1 MRKFARNKSSS
12 FLVCLTAGVALVTAG
27 CYSQSAA
34 RQYIEGAEKQWAE
47 SVPTSDAS
55 VLKRILADD
64 FVWVYPSEGR
74 LLWTKAETIADAE
87 AGPGDFVSN
96 HVNEVHVRFF
106 GMTAVAQGNESW
118 VQKDKSGKEIR
129 GRFIWSDVWVRRH
142 GQWKTVQAQ
151 DQAIDP

>member
-1 MRKFARNKSSS
+1 MRKFTRIQRSS
-12 FLVCLTAGVALVTAG
+12 LGACLMAGIALVTAG

-34 RQYIEGAEKQWAE
+34 RQYIEDAERQWAE
-47 SVPTSDAS
+47 SVPTNDAS

-64 FVWVYPSEGR
+64 FVWVYPSDGR
-74 LLWTKAETIADAE
+74 LLWSKAETIADAE

-96 HVNEVHVRFF
+96 HVNDVKVRFF

-118 VQKDKSGKEIR
+118 VQKDKSGKEIK

-142 GQWKTVQAQ
+142 GQWQMVQAQ

>member
-1 MRKFARNKSSS
+1 MRKFRRNKS
-12 FLVCLTAGVALVTAG
+12 FGFVVCLIAGSELVTTG

-34 RQYIEGAEKQWAE
+34 RQYIEDAEKRWAE
-47 SVPTSDAS
+47 SVPTNDAS
-55 VLKRILADD
+55 ILKRILAED
-64 FVWVYPSEGR
+64 FVWVYPSDGR
-74 LLWTKAETIADAE
+74 LLWSKAETIADAE

-96 HVNEVHVRFF
+96 HVNEVNVRFF

-118 VQKDKSGKEIR
+118 VQKDKSGKEIK

-142 GQWKTVQAQ
+142 GQWQMVQAQ

>member
-1 MRKFARNKSSS
+1 MCKLACIESSGFFA
-12 FLVCLTAGVALVTAG
+12 CLIAGVALVTAG

-34 RQYIEGAEKQWAE
+34 RQYIEDAEKQWAE
-47 SVPTSDAS
+47 SVPTNDAS

-64 FVWVYPSEGR
+64 FVWVYPSDGR
-74 LLWTKAETIADAE
+74 LLWSKAETIADAE

-96 HVNEVHVRFF
+96 HVNEVKVRFF

-118 VQKDKSGKEIR
+118 VQKDKSGKEIK
-129 GRFIWSDVWVRRH
+129 GRFIWSDVWVHRH
-142 GQWKTVQAQ
+142 GQWQMVQAQ

>member
-12 FLVCLTAGVALVTAG
+12 FVVGLMAVSALATAG

-34 RQYIEGAEKQWAE
+34 RRYIEDAEKQWAE
-47 SVPTSDAS
+47 SVPTNDAS

-64 FVWVYPSEGR
+64 FVWVYPSDGR
-74 LLWTKAETIADAE
+74 LLWSKAETIADAE

-96 HVNEVHVRFF
+96 HVNEVKVRFF

-118 VQKDKSGKEIR
+118 VQKDKNGKVSK

-142 GQWKTVQAQ
+142 GQWQMVQAQ
-151 DQAIDP
+151 DQAIGP